1 MLPSFSMS
9 SYSVQSQSKQHLK
22 ATFSMSL
29 PSSIFNNILT
39 LKVSRATEFALK
51 WSVLNRDIPT
61 TTKSGSNLTA
71 FYFSL
76 EQGWSK
82 AFERVIWLWI
92 PPFNGRVRSQIICSK
107 ETRRM
112 WLTFYYPG
120 VKGTV
125 SLLCT
130 IYLRYMTLYL
140 DSSFG

>member
-29 PSSIFNNILT
+29 QSSIFNNILT

-76 EQGWSK
+76 EQG
-82 AFERVIWLWI
+82 
-92 PPFNGRVRSQIICSK
+92 
-107 ETRRM
+107 
-112 WLTFYYPG
+112 
-120 VKGTV
+120 
-125 SLLCT
+125 
-130 IYLRYMTLYL
+130 
-140 DSSFG
+140 